1 MKGYHM
7 KDIVNDLKRDTRV
20 SGEDV
25 ERFLEQEVA
34 TKILEIDQGNFSDDL
49 RQIRDSLQIKN
60 LGRMKFSNDLGSS
73 ESLKAKLKEIDVSET
88 DSIVEILKI
97 VKVEDQLY
105 RYDYDHSVIIPFEK
119 SYLKECMSYLNKV
132 QLDTLFREIVS
143 SDLLEFAANEIDT
156 YLRISRLS
164 ERDVLIPSIQEVM
177 NDLTED
183 DTTQQ
188 LILQVLLEIFYDYRL
203 ENKLIVL
210 SGADSR
216 KSLFKSLV
224 KSISDD
230 RIFSS
235 TLKSLDKKSNEL
247 DLISSRAVFVTSEI
261 GFEHQISKYLSMNQF
276 LLITDESNFKDSF
289 SVIEIPL
296 DRTEIDELDVKTS
309 VIETIKFRDS
319 AVSELSETK
328 DRLRLNRVLRSSNH
342 LNQRLNEFIVYL
354 REISILGREE
364 IPSSV
369 LYALYL
375 DFCSFHRSKSEFSS
389 QLSFTKDLS
398 KILAEHKYYLTDKSE
413 RAKSVLRRSEFT
425 EEFIRDL
432 ASSNLRFKEVIDDNK
447 ISKVYRLSL
456 DVKELNEKLVER
468 RLYQVSELKAYS
480 VSQFFVDDCL
490 KNNRQLVESIS
501 KKLDKLISNKVK
513 DSAFQTF
520 ELIRFLSRNLFL
532 DCKSSSINDENLDL
546 EELIAQIS
554 QVEKILEND
563 MSSSLKMRLIE
574 DQYQKIYSMS
584 YAFERSVKT
593 DEFDNKLLELLKDR
607 SDFRSERMFREF
619 RKTVDR
625 LRKNKIRLQMI
636 EMLCKEVKVI

>member
-1 MKGYHM
+1 M

-88 DSIVEILKI
+88 DAIVEILKI

-143 SDLLEFAANEIDT
+143 SELLEFAANEIDT

-164 ERDVLIPSIQEVM
+164 DRDVLIPSIQEVM

-183 DTTQQ
+183 GTTQQ

-425 EEFIRDL
+425 EDFIRDL

-447 ISKVYRLSL
+447 ISKVYRLRL

-480 VSQFFVDDCL
+480 ASQFFVEECL
-490 KNNRQLVESIS
+490 KNNRKLVESIS

-532 DCKSSSINDENLDL
+532 DCKNSSINDENLDL
-546 EELIAQIS
+546 EELVAQIS

-584 YAFERSVKT
+584 DAFERSVKT
-593 DEFDNKLLELLKDR
+593 DEFDNKLLDLLKDR

>member
-1 MKGYHM
+1 M

>member
-1 MKGYHM
+1 M

-20 SGEDV
+20 SSEDV
-25 ERFLEQEVA
+25 ERFLKQEVA
-34 TKILEIDQGNFSDDL
+34 TKILEIDQGSFSDDL
-49 RQIRDSLQIKN
+49 EQIRQNLQIKN
-60 LGRMKFSNDLGSS
+60 LGRMRFVNDLGST
-73 ESLKAKLKEIDVSET
+73 ETLKSKLKEIDFL
-88 DSIVEILKI
+88 DSDLIIEILKI
-97 VKVEDQLY
+97 VKVDDQLY
-105 RYDYDHSVIIPFEK
+105 RYDYDHSVLLPFEK
-119 SYLKECMSYLNKV
+119 AYLKDCMPHLNKV
-132 QLDTLFREIVS
+132 QLDTLFREITS
-143 SDLLEFAANEIDT
+143 SKMLEFSAREIDT
-156 YLRISRLS
+156 YLKPSRLS
-164 ERDVLIPSIQEVM
+164 DRDVLIPSIQEVI

-183 DTTQQ
+183 NTTQQ
-188 LILQVLLEIFYDYRL
+188 LILQVLLEIYYDYRL

-247 DLISSRAVFVTSEI
+247 DLISSRAVFITSEI
-261 GFEHQISKYLSMNQF
+261 IFEHQISKYLSMNQF
-276 LLITDESNFKDSF
+276 LLMTDESNFKDGF

-296 DRTEIDELDVKTS
+296 DRTEIDEIDIKTS
-309 VIETIKFRDS
+309 VIETTKFRNS
-319 AVSELSETK
+319 AISELSETK

-375 DFCSFHRSKSEFSS
+375 DFCSFRRSKSEFSS

-425 EEFIRDL
+425 EDFIRDL
-432 ASSNLRFKEVIDDNK
+432 SSSNLRFKEVIDDNK
-447 ISKVYRLSL
+447 ISKVYRLRL

-468 RLYQVSELKAYS
+468 RLYRVSELKAYS
-480 VSQFFVDDCL
+480 VSQSFVEECLDD
-490 KNNRQLVESIS
+490 NRTLVELIS
-501 KKLDKLISNKVK
+501 RKLDKLISNKVK

-532 DCKSSSINDENLDL
+532 DCKNFDVDKDDLDL
-546 EELIAQIS
+546 EELVAQIS

-574 DQYQKIYSMS
+574 DQYQKIYSMTD
-584 YAFERSVKT
+584 AFERSVKT

>member
-1 MKGYHM
+1 M

-20 SGEDV
+20 SSEDV
-25 ERFLEQEVA
+25 ERFLEQEIA
-34 TKILEIDQGNFSDDL
+34 AKILEIDQGNLSDDL
-49 RQIRDSLQIKN
+49 RKIRNDLNIKN
-60 LGRMKFSNDLGSS
+60 LGRMRFANDLSS
-73 ESLKAKLKEIDVSET
+73 FDALKSKLAEIDPA
-88 DSIVEILKI
+88 DSDLIAEKLKI

-105 RYDYDHSVIIPFEK
+105 RYDYDHSVILPFEK
-119 SYLKECMSYLNKV
+119 SYLKECMPFLNKV
-132 QLDTLFREIVS
+132 QLDTLFREILAS
-143 SDLLEFAANEIDT
+143 KLLEFKAEEIDT
-156 YLRISRLS
+156 YLKLSRLS
-164 ERDVLIPSIQEVM
+164 DRDVLIPSIQEVM

-183 DTTQQ
+183 NTTQQ

-210 SGADSR
+210 SGAESR

-230 RIFSS
+230 RVFSS
-235 TLKSLDKKSNEL
+235 TFKSLDKKSNEL
-247 DLISSRAVFVTSEI
+247 DLISSRVVFVTSEI

-276 LLITDESNFKDSF
+276 LLVTDEANFKDSF

-328 DRLRLNRVLRSSNH
+328 DSLRLNRVLRSSNH
-342 LNQRLNEFIVYL
+342 LNQRLNEFVVYL

-447 ISKVYRLSL
+447 ISKVYRLRL

-480 VSQFFVDDCL
+480 VSQFYIEECL
-490 KNNRQLVESIS
+490 AKNEQLIKFIS
-501 KKLDKLISNKVK
+501 SKLDKLISSKVK

-532 DCKSSSINDENLDL
+532 DCKNVDLENAKSDLDL
-546 EELIAQIS
+546 EELILQIS
-554 QVEKILEND
+554 EVERILEND

-574 DQYQKIYSMS
+574 DQYQKIYSMTD
-584 YAFERSVKT
+584 AFERSVKT

-625 LRKNKIRLQMI
+625 LRKNKIRSQMI